1 MDCQRILDTYKRPY
15 ARGTV
20 NPVERE
26 TITYLLVVNSKFRP
40 VHNPNIVSLNCEFNL
55 HKKMFA
61 SHSSKIKEL
70 IFSKEYPE
78 LYKRAKETEQL
89 CMSTNTGYV
98 EDASDFTIELQEP
111 LVNVLSLKFSGIEMK
126 KCYYPICDYLGT
138 NVFSI
143 RTFMYKSSDIFDI
156 KEVKENVISLSRG
169 LYTEEQLLNAI
180 NVILTSAPHTS
191 VNAVELKYDCLSC
204 KYTFAVKDTAQP
216 SDPDWKYGFQLCFSN
231 PCFPNRNAYYN
242 LGWMMGFRNIL
253 YTMRENYNFVESV
266 SLHEG
271 INAESPANLKGTNY
285 FFIEVNDF
293 NNNNPPVINYNCN
306 TEYSFNLKNILA
318 KIPNTANMNDILI
331 EDYMDN
337 VFKKRQYFGPVR
349 IQKLKFRLLDDNG
362 RQINL
367 NHTDYTLNIEVETLN
382 NLC

>member
-26 TITYLLVVNSKFRP
+26 TVTYLLVVNSKFRP
-40 VHNPNIVSLNCEFNL
+40 VHNPNVVTLNCELNL

-61 SHSSKIKEL
+61 SHGSKIKDL
-70 IFSKEYPE
+70 IFSKEYPD

-89 CMSTNTGYV
+89 CMSTNAGYV
-98 EDASDFTIELQEP
+98 EEASDFTIELQEP

-126 KCYYPICDYLGT
+126 KCYYPISDYLGT
-138 NVFSI
+138 NIFSI
-143 RTFMYKSSDIFDI
+143 RTFTYNSSDIFDM
-156 KEVKENVISLSRG
+156 KDVKENVISLSQG
-169 LYTEEQLLNAI
+169 LYTEEQLLHAI
-180 NVILTSAPHTS
+180 NCILNSAPHSS

-204 KYTFAVKDTAQP
+204 KYRFVVKDTAQP
-216 SDPDWKYGFQLCFSN
+216 SDPEWKYGFQLCFSN

-242 LGWMMGFRNIL
+242 LGWMMGFRNIV
-253 YTMRENYNFVESV
+253 YTMRENYNFSESV

-271 INAESPANLKGTNY
+271 INAEAPANLKGTNY

-318 KIPNTANMNDILI
+318 KIPNTTNMNDILI
-331 EDYMDN
+331 EDYTDN

-362 RQINL
+362 REIHL